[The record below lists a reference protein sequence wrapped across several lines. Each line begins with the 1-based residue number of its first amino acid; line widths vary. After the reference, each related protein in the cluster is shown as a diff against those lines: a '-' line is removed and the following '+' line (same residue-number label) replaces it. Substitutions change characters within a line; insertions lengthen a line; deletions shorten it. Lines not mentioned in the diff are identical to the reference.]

1 MDKWDYGILKD
12 CLKTSVKLSSPLKM
26 WCNSLETVIMVGH
39 ILDRECG
46 FEGPGAVFEF
56 IEKPWHWENE
66 MRELVIEYEL
76 DKVAD
81 DIERMTMDEAT
92 EALVWLDKFGFEDKA
107 LNALMNDIS
116 ERELCPC

>member
-12 CLKTSVKLSSPLKM
+12 CLKTSTKLSSPLKM
-26 WCNSLETVIMVGH
+26 WCNSLDTVIMVGH

-46 FEGPGAVFEF
+46 FEGPCAVFEF

-76 DKVAD
+76 EQVAS
-81 DIERMTMDEAT
+81 DIERMVIDEAT
-92 EALVWLDKFGFEDKA
+92 EALVWLDKFGFEDKT